1 MLPIVDFYPFLK
13 ILKWLYFFGNCG
25 TIKKTAE
32 EVLDMGDII
41 RVLAVDDEP
50 DLRALLRILLV
61 NKGYEVVEA
70 SSGNEAVELL
80 RRDNRVDLVIMDIMM
95 PGLSGVEACAEIRKF
110 STVPMLFL
118 TAKGTMGDKAL
129 AYGSGGDDYLV
140 KPFSQNEL
148 MMKVESLTRRYR
160 VYKGKKDTVDGE
172 NLVLDEEHGCA
183 RRNGEKI
190 DLTDK
195 EYAILRFFYQNQGK
209 TLDVCTVYEGVWGE
223 KFMPSSN
230 NTVMV
235 HILNL
240 RKKLE
245 ADPANPK
252 LIRTIWGK
260 GYRFG

>member
-1 MLPIVDFYPFLK
+1 M
-13 ILKWLYFFGNCG
+13 N
-25 TIKKTAE
+25 
-32 EVLDMGDII
+32 MI
-41 RVLAVDDEP
+41 RILAVDDEP
-50 DLRALLRILLV
+50 DLRALLRILLK
-61 NKGYEVVEA
+61 NKGYEVLEA
-70 SSGNEAVELL
+70 ASGQEAVDLVRSEP
-80 RRDNRVDLVIMDIMM
+80 RIDLVIMDIMM

-118 TAKGTMGDKAL
+118 TAKSQLADKAA
-129 AYGSGGDDYLV
+129 AYGSGGDDYLA

-160 VYKGKKDTVDGE
+160 VYKGKQEGLGGLDLT
-172 NLVLDEEHGCA
+172 LDENRGVA
-183 RRNGEKI
+183 IRNGQRI

-195 EYAILRFFYQNQGK
+195 EFAILRFFFRNRGK
-209 TLDVCTVYEGVWGE
+209 TLDVQTVYEGVWGE

-245 ADPANPK
+245 LDPANPK
-252 LIRTIWGK
+252 LIRTVWGK
-260 GYRFG
+260 GYQFG

>member
-1 MLPIVDFYPFLK
+1 M
-13 ILKWLYFFGNCG
+13 
-25 TIKKTAE
+25 
-32 EVLDMGDII
+32 DMI
-41 RVLAVDDEP
+41 RILAVDDEP
-50 DLRALLRILLV
+50 DLRSLLRILLK
-61 NKGYEVVEA
+61 NRGYEVLEA
-70 SSGNEAVELL
+70 ASGQEAVE
-80 RRDNRVDLVIMDIMM
+80 RVKTEPRIDLVIMDIMM

-118 TAKGTMGDKAL
+118 TAKSQLSDKAE
-129 AYGSGGDDYLV
+129 AYASGGDDYLA

-160 VYKGKKDTVDGE
+160 VYKGKQEPNPPLDIQ
-172 NLVLDEEHGCA
+172 LDEKRACA
-183 RRNGEKI
+183 IRNGQRV

-195 EYAILRFFYQNQGK
+195 EFAILRFFFQNRGRI
-209 TLDVCTVYEGVWGE
+209 VGVPTVYESVWGE
-223 KFMPSSN
+223 KYLPTSN

-252 LIRTIWGK
+252 LIRTVWGK
-260 GYRFG
+260 GYQFG